1 MKDIINGI
9 NTIISNKT
17 PSIKSKRLDIS
28 NPKFAFSTIFPKRI
42 KIGNNKGIV
51 ISAPSA
57 DPLFKLNEFPKAN
70 KLIKMYV
77 EINND
82 GSAIFKEE
90 ISSDIFIEKNV
101 PKHDIG
107 MPIKIQ

>member
-57 DPLFKLNEFPKAN
+57 DPLFKLNE
-70 KLIKMYV
+70 
-77 EINND
+77 
-82 GSAIFKEE
+82 
-90 ISSDIFIEKNV
+90 SDVVRSLFLKY
-101 PKHDIG
+101 
-107 MPIKIQ
+107 